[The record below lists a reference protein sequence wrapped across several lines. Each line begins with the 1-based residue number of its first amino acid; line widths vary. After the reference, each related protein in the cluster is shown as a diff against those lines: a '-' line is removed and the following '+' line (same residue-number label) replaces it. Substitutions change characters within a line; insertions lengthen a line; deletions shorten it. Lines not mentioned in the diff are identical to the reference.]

1 MRETEKKTSEGSE
14 KAEPLATRIQR
25 HLEGMDCD
33 REFSLDEHG
42 TGSTAQEAEHEL
54 TSPPF
59 VAGVSGSPRRA
70 RECENFPVRQST
82 SLEFEV
88 F

>member
-1 MRETEKKTSEGSE
+1 
-14 KAEPLATRIQR
+14 
-25 HLEGMDCD
+25 MDCD
-33 REFSLDEHG
+33 REFSLNEHG

-59 VAGVSGSPRRA
+59 VAGVSGSPRKA

-82 SLEFEV
+82 SLKQGLELVGAIEGTMPLPDLEFEV

>member
-1 MRETEKKTSEGSE
+1 
-14 KAEPLATRIQR
+14 
-25 HLEGMDCD
+25 MDCD
-33 REFSLDEHG
+33 REFSLNEHG

-59 VAGVSGSPRRA
+59 VAGVSGSPRRP

-82 SLEFEV
+82 SLKQGQESVRATEGTMLLSDREFEV
-88 F
+88 L

>member
-1 MRETEKKTSEGSE
+1 
-14 KAEPLATRIQR
+14 
-25 HLEGMDCD
+25 MDCD
-33 REFSLDEHG
+33 RECSLNEHG

-59 VAGVSGSPRRA
+59 VAGASGSPRRA

-82 SLEFEV
+82 SLKQGLESVRATEGTMLLPDREFGV